1 MDKKNGATHTVKM
14 ESRAGGWVA
23 WIGLFAGP
31 TVALTCFLFLP
42 NEYRNAAG
50 ELVAFDAGGR
60 ATLAMMIWMGLW
72 WLTEAVPI
80 YATALLPVAVF
91 PLLGIAE
98 MKAAASPYGNP
109 LVFLFMGGFLLALS
123 MQKWGLGKRIALTM
137 LRIVGSKPGN
147 MIVGFMLT
155 TAVLSAFVSNTA
167 TTAMML
173 PIAASVIRLM
183 TKGESDSDDNTSG
196 TTKNFAICM
205 MLGIAYSASIG
216 GMATIIGSPPNVF
229 LVSYLNDSIAESFR
243 TELSFSRWL
252 LFGVPLAIVFLPIV
266 FLLLTRV
273 LYPITR
279 QKIEGGSEFVRK
291 ELNSL
296 GPPNRGEWATFIVFM
311 ITATLWILRPALM
324 KFSLTSGGETW
335 HPLSGLTDGGIAM
348 LAAMILFVIPV
359 DVSQRTFVLD
369 WETAIKLPWGVLIL
383 FGGGLSLAA
392 AVQVN
397 GVSEF
402 LASHVGFVRGMPTV
416 VVVLCVVSGMIFL
429 TELTSNTATAATLI
443 PVLGAVAPGLD
454 MHPYLLIFPA
464 TIAASCAFMLP
475 VATPPNTIVFASGEV
490 TIRQMVRTGF
500 WLNLIAILLITIL
513 TLTLIQ
519 PMCVGG

>member
-1 MDKKNGATHTVKM
+1 
-14 ESRAGGWVA
+14 
-23 WIGLFAGP
+23 
-31 TVALTCFLFLP
+31 
-42 NEYRNAAG
+42 
-50 ELVAFDAGGR
+50 
-60 ATLAMMIWMGLW
+60 
-72 WLTEAVPI
+72 
-80 YATALLPVAVF
+80 
-91 PLLGIAE
+91 
-98 MKAAASPYGNP
+98 
-109 LVFLFMGGFLLALS
+109 
-123 MQKWGLGKRIALTM
+123 
-137 LRIVGSKPGN
+137 
-147 MIVGFMLT
+147 
-155 TAVLSAFVSNTA
+155 
-167 TTAMML
+167 
-173 PIAASVIRLM
+173 
-183 TKGESDSDDNTSG
+183 
-196 TTKNFAICM
+196 
-205 MLGIAYSASIG
+205 
-216 GMATIIGSPPNVF
+216 
-229 LVSYLNDSIAESFR
+229 
-243 TELSFSRWL
+243 
-252 LFGVPLAIVFLPIV
+252 
-266 FLLLTRV
+266 
-273 LYPITR
+273 
-279 QKIEGGSEFVRK
+279 
-291 ELNSL
+291 
-296 GPPNRGEWATFIVFM
+296 
-311 ITATLWILRPALM
+311 
-324 KFSLTSGGETW
+324 
-335 HPLSGLTDGGIAM
+335 M

-369 WETAIKLPWGVLIL
+369 WEAAIKLPWGVLIL

-416 VVVLCVVSGMIFL
+416 VIVLCVVSGMIFL